1 MATAFDLTGK
11 TILVT
16 GASSGIGRECCVQIA
31 RMGGTVLLTARRAEL
46 LEGVRAGLPGVGH
59 RCIAGDIWEL
69 VTSGRLISS
78 LPQLD
83 GVVHAAGFTKLVP
96 VRAVSGQFMREI
108 AQTNYEAPVLL
119 SQQLLGRR
127 KLRPSAS
134 VVFITSI
141 AARIAT
147 RGNSVYS
154 GLKGALCS
162 FSRVMA
168 LEVASQKIRV
178 NTISPG
184 QVKTPIMAS
193 LALISLKAFK
203 AACCVGVAL
212 DSDLLPCSNFRSC
225 VRNAANSLPIRCKSG
240 FCGVANLPRA

>member
-31 RMGGTVLLTARRAEL
+31 RMGGTALLTARRGEL
-46 LEGVRAGLPGVGH
+46 LEEVRAGLPGAGH
-59 RCIAGDIWEL
+59 QCIPGDIWEL
-69 VTSGRLISS
+69 VTSGRLIAS
-78 LPQLD
+78 LPLLD

-96 VRAVSGQFMREI
+96 VRAVSGQFIREI

-119 SQQLLGRR
+119 SQQLLGHR
-127 KLRPSAS
+127 KLRPNAS
-134 VVFITSI
+134 VVFIASI

-168 LEVASQKIRV
+168 LEVATQRIRV

-184 QVKTPIMAS
+184 QVKTPIMALDTGPVS
-193 LALISLKAFK
+193 AEMFAVYEKQYPLGFGEPADVAHGVVFLLADASRW
-203 AACCVGVAL
+203 VTGT
-212 DSDLLPCSNFRSC
+212 DL
-225 VRNAANSLPIRCKSG
+225 VMDGG
-240 FCGVANLPRA
+240 FVLA